1 MVDSNL
7 HLLKKWFAM
16 FYYFSKCISCREQL
30 NVISI
35 EGIQQI
41 ILVIIILVIE
51 LKALIICLKPY
62 AIILH
67 THINIDASHT
77 YAETVSKKGVAGGVE
92 EEH

>member
-1 MVDSNL
+1 MQWNL
-7 HLLKKWFAM
+7 EKVLLV
-16 FYYFSKCISCREQL
+16 SKCISYKEQL

-41 ILVIIILVIE
+41 ILE

-62 AIILH
+62 SIMLH

-77 YAETVSKKGVAGGVE
+77 YIETVSKMGGGE